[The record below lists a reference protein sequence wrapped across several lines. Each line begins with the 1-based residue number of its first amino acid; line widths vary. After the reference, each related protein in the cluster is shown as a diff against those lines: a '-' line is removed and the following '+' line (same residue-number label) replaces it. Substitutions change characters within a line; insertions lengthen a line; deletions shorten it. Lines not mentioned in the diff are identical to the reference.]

1 MIVQTDADLLGMQAA
16 SNAVALTLKSMI
28 GYAKPGMN
36 TFELDEYGAQLLKN
50 YGAISAPIKDYKFPG
65 YTCIS
70 LNKEAA
76 HGIPSKG
83 KMLKEGDLINIDVSA
98 ELDGYYGDNG
108 FSFILGN
115 DLTGL
120 QPLVSA
126 SREILLAAIK
136 EIKAGVRIAV
146 VGRFIQQKAAERGFK
161 VIKNLVG
168 HGIGRKLHEDP
179 DEIPC
184 FYDPYN
190 KAVFKKNSVIALETF
205 ISTKASFVKEDT
217 DGWTMIT
224 RDGSYVA
231 QHEHTLIVTNEEP
244 TILTWQNGI

>member
-1 MIVQTDADLLGMQAA
+1 LIVQTDADLLGMQAA
-16 SNAVALTLKSMI
+16 SDAVALTLKSMI
-28 GYAKPGMN
+28 GFAKPGMN
-36 TFELDEYGAQLLKN
+36 TFELDEYGASLLKS
-50 YGAISAPIKDYKFPG
+50 YGATSD
-65 YTCIS
+65 
-70 LNKEAA
+70 
-76 HGIPSKG
+76 
-83 KMLKEGDLINIDVSA
+83 
-98 ELDGYYGDNG
+98 GDNG

-115 DLTGL
+115 DLSGL

-126 SREILLAAIK
+126 SREILLSAIK

>member
-1 MIVQTDADLLGMQAA
+1 MA
-16 SNAVALTLKSMI
+16 
-28 GYAKPGMN
+28 
-36 TFELDEYGAQLLKN
+36 
-50 YGAISAPIKDYKFPG
+50 
-65 YTCIS
+65 
-70 LNKEAA
+70 
-76 HGIPSKG
+76 
-83 KMLKEGDLINIDVSA
+83 
-98 ELDGYYGDNG
+98 
-108 FSFILGN
+108 
-115 DLTGL
+115 GL

-126 SREILLAAIK
+126 SREILLSAIK

-231 QHEHTLIVTNEEP
+231 QHEHTLIVTSEEP

>member
-1 MIVQTDADLLGMQAA
+1 LIVQTEADLLGMRAA
-16 SNAVALTLKSMI
+16 GEAVALTLKAMI
-28 GYAKPGMN
+28 EFAKPGMN
-36 TFELDEYGAQLLKN
+36 TFELDEFGAQLLKN
-50 YGAISAPIKDYKFPG
+50 YGAISAPVKDYKFPG

-98 ELDGYYGDNG
+98 ELNGFYGDNG

-115 DLTGL
+115 DLNGL

-126 SREILLAAIK
+126 SREILLEAIK
-136 EIKAGVRIAV
+136 EIKAGVRIAF
-146 VGRFIQQKAAERGFK
+146 VGRFIQQKAAEKGFK

-168 HGIGRKLHEDP
+168 HGIGKKLHEEP
-179 DEIPC
+179 EEIPC

-205 ISTKASFVKEDT
+205 ISTKASFVKEDS
-217 DGWTMIT
+217 DGWTMVT

>member
-1 MIVQTDADLLGMQAA
+1 LIVQTEADLLGMRAA
-16 SNAVALTLKSMI
+16 GEAVALTLKAMI
-28 GYAKPGMN
+28 EFAKPGMN
-36 TFELDEYGAQLLKN
+36 TFELDEFGAQLLKN
-50 YGAISAPIKDYKFPG
+50 YGAISAPVKDYKFPG

-98 ELDGYYGDNG
+98 ELNGFYGDNG

-115 DLTGL
+115 DLNSL

-126 SREILLAAIK
+126 SREILLEAIK
-136 EIKAGVRIAV
+136 EIKAGVRIAF
-146 VGRFIQQKAAERGFK
+146 VGRFIQQKAAEKGFK

-168 HGIGRKLHEDP
+168 HGIGKKLHEEP
-179 DEIPC
+179 EEIPC

-205 ISTKASFVKEDT
+205 ISTKASFVKEDS
-217 DGWTMIT
+217 DGWTMVT

>member
-1 MIVQTDADLLGMQAA
+1 MIVQTEADLLGMRAA
-16 SNAVALTLKSMI
+16 GEAVALTLKAMI
-28 GYAKPGMN
+28 EFAKPGMN
-36 TFELDEYGAQLLKN
+36 TFELDEFGAQLLKN
-50 YGAISAPIKDYKFPG
+50 YGAISAPVKDYKFPG

-98 ELDGYYGDNG
+98 ELNGFYGDNG

-115 DLTGL
+115 DLNSL

-126 SREILLAAIK
+126 SREILLEAIK
-136 EIKAGVRIAV
+136 EIKAGVRIAF
-146 VGRFIQQKAAERGFK
+146 VGRFIQQKAAEKGFK

-168 HGIGRKLHEDP
+168 HGIGKKLHEEP
-179 DEIPC
+179 EEIPC

-205 ISTKASFVKEDT
+205 ISTKASFVKEDS
-217 DGWTMIT
+217 DGWTMVT